1 MAELMRLQKAMAHKG
16 ICSRRK
22 AEEYIA
28 SGLVKVNGITI
39 NEMGH
44 LVTLDDV
51 IEVEGLETSNVVEEK
66 VSFLFNKPTGVVS
79 TASDDRNRRT
89 VLDFFKNEN
98 YRLYPAGRLD
108 LNTSGALIITNDGEL
123 SELITHPSSHLDK
136 TYLASLT
143 KKITSEEVFKLE
155 KGIMLEDGLTAPAQV
170 KVLKNDDE
178 KVIVK
183 ITIHEGR
190 NRQVRRMFEAI
201 SHHVKALHRVSVGFL
216 NVKEIERG
224 TYRKLTE
231 LEVLSLKNI
240 CKERRKK
247 NIIPDYKQKK

>member
-1 MAELMRLQKAMAHKG
+1 MRLQKAMAHKG
-16 ICSRRK
+16 MCSRRK
-22 AEEYIA
+22 AEEYIQN
-28 SGLVKVNGITI
+28 GFVKVNGIKVT
-39 NEMGH
+39 EMGF
-44 LVTLDDV
+44 LVSLSDI
-51 IEVEGLETSNVVEEK
+51 IEVDGLETSNKVEEK

-79 TASDDRNRRT
+79 TASDDRDRKT
-89 VLDFFKNEN
+89 VLDFFKNEK

-123 SELITHPSSHLDK
+123 SDLITHPSSHLEK

-143 KKITSEEVFKLE
+143 KKITSSEVERLE
-155 KGIMLEDGLTAPAQV
+155 KGIMLEDGMTAPAQV

-183 ITIHEGR
+183 IVIHEGR
-190 NRQVRRMFEAI
+190 NRQVRRMFEAL
-201 SHHVKALHRVSVGFL
+201 SHHVKALHRMSVGFL
-216 NVKEIERG
+216 SVKEIERG

-240 CKERRKK
+240 CKERRKNNK
-247 NIIPDYKQKK
+247 IPDYKLKK